1 VVSRKRREGKEG
13 REGGREEEGRG
24 RVKKNKAIH
33 YGGLPVTWRAFNR
46 IEYLRRYLT
55 G

>member
-33 YGGLPVTWRAFNR
+33 YGGLTWRAFNR

>member
-1 VVSRKRREGKEG
+1 VVPRKRREGKER
-13 REGGREEEGRG
+13 REGESEEEGRG

-33 YGGLPVTWRAFNR
+33 YGGLTWRAFNR